1 MFRGLLL
8 VILFTSCS
16 YTYACIE
23 PRIGDPTWQY
33 DQSKNDSR
41 FPDIQEWIK
50 AGVIGGV
57 PCKEDSLKV
66 GIKTASSDF
75 QEEIDKSYEV
85 IQKKGLSHGY
95 LLIENG
101 THYIDSP
108 INLKSGVI
116 LRGESKENTKLI
128 VRIKNRYDEGISR
141 IWAFNFDG
149 VNNAGVENLTI
160 KYEVKDKDGI
170 SYQPLDRNNYDEK
183 NFNTPWPFK
192 NNLKVSRNEKNGEK
206 SKLDKGLFVG
216 FIRFKGETKNSW
228 AQDLVLLESGTNP
241 IWIAPDSSHITLR
254 GNDIYRCYNKGGNGN
269 CYYGINGDYNLITN
283 ERVRKIR
290 HVAIQKGAQYNVLF
304 KNDFEVDVN
313 FHNGDEGSNLV
324 ESNQIRIPFIHKWP
338 VISTGGVK
346 KHLPPG
352 AGNLIYKNITDH
364 KRKKYNSIPSSR
376 LLYTLND
383 YSAPPKFKG
392 LDKWK
397 YLPKYETLYPMKH
410 KLQSQ

>member
-1 MFRGLLL
+1 M
-8 VILFTSCS
+8 
-16 YTYACIE
+16 
-23 PRIGDPTWQY
+23 
-33 DQSKNDSR
+33 
-41 FPDIQEWIK
+41 
-50 AGVIGGV
+50 
-57 PCKEDSLKV
+57 
-66 GIKTASSDF
+66 
-75 QEEIDKSYEV
+75 
-85 IQKKGLSHGY
+85 
-95 LLIENG
+95 
-101 THYIDSP
+101 
-108 INLKSGVI
+108 
-116 LRGESKENTKLI
+116 
-128 VRIKNRYDEGISR
+128 
-141 IWAFNFDG
+141 
-149 VNNAGVENLTI
+149 
-160 KYEVKDKDGI
+160 
-170 SYQPLDRNNYDEK
+170 
-183 NFNTPWPFK
+183 
-192 NNLKVSRNEKNGEK
+192 SRNEKNGEK